1 MVPLWNPAASPYA
14 EIVGTDAGAPA
25 LNPGYR
31 IYAFLE
37 TQSLMALEGGMYKF
51 I

>member
-1 MVPLWNPAASPYA
+1 MIPRWNPATSVY
-14 EIVGTDAGAPA
+14 DALVAA
-25 LNPGYR
+25 DPGYR